1 MPLVCGV
8 KFRGTGKV
16 YFFAP
21 GPLEEIEIGE
31 SVIVE
36 TARGKEI
43 GEIRQG
49 IHEIDESEI
58 VGTLKEVVRKATSHD
73 LLITERYRLREAE
86 ALERCDQEII
96 KSSLDMKVVDAEY
109 SFDGSR
115 LTFFFTSDH
124 RVDFRQLVRDL
135 ARVFRTRIELRQI
148 GVRDQAKMIG
158 GIGKCGRELC
168 CSTWMHEFCP
178 VSIRMAKTQNLPL
191 TPLEISG
198 LCGRL
203 LCCLNYENEVYR
215 EVRSR
220 FPKVGKYIE
229 TSIGPARVIGLNIVK
244 ELAEI
249 ELEDG
254 TRLRVTEAQLNGE
267 EDIQIPE
274 GPGAVSAVRKALNYA
289 ESEREDLD
297 EDEFSGDENLV
308 RSSEETRRNAGHRRR
323 PSSNTRSDG
332 GNAQPLREQR
342 PSSSVKPDHHTN
354 DETKKN
360 LSRSPRRRK
369 TSNRNNA
376 PRRVQKDDTA
386 TD

>member
-96 KSSLDMKVVDAEY
+96 KSSLDMKSCGTPNTV
-109 SFDGSR
+109 FDGSR

-148 GVRDQAKMIG
+148 GVSRPGQNDWRDWQM
-158 GIGKCGRELC
+158 
-168 CSTWMHEFCP
+168 
-178 VSIRMAKTQNLPL
+178 
-191 TPLEISG
+191 
-198 LCGRL
+198 
-203 LCCLNYENEVYR
+203 
-215 EVRSR
+215 
-220 FPKVGKYIE
+220 
-229 TSIGPARVIGLNIVK
+229 
-244 ELAEI
+244 
-249 ELEDG
+249 
-254 TRLRVTEAQLNGE
+254 
-267 EDIQIPE
+267 
-274 GPGAVSAVRKALNYA
+274 
-289 ESEREDLD
+289 
-297 EDEFSGDENLV
+297 
-308 RSSEETRRNAGHRRR
+308 R
-323 PSSNTRSDG
+323 P
-332 GNAQPLREQR
+332 
-342 PSSSVKPDHHTN
+342 
-354 DETKKN
+354 
-360 LSRSPRRRK
+360 
-369 TSNRNNA
+369 
-376 PRRVQKDDTA
+376 
-386 TD
+386 